1 MIELS
6 EKRGFGG
13 ILLYRK
19 SYRVKKKK
27 LKVKIHL
34 QKKKKIVAMA
44 LALLP
49 TTNFISRHLSTKTS
63 KIKE

>member
-34 QKKKKIVAMA
+34 QKKKKNRRYGFSIV
-44 LALLP
+44 
-49 TTNFISRHLSTKTS
+49 TNDKFHFSSFINQN
-63 KIKE
+63 E